1 MKKRN
6 LFLGMAFIAL
16 GFASC
21 TDKKVTEAEKSVDAY
36 ANYIDSVSN
45 IPVEDAR
52 ANWDA
57 IDNSYQSKSV
67 DAEMAMENIKEK
79 ENAQERI
86 DAGKAQYEALKAEL
100 LATSLV
106 DSKQQLRNALFGEGK
121 IGIDMNFDWVGKDN
135 ILSVYDN
142 FVTTASD
149 NKDAYTREDW
159 DEIKLLYEALDSRK
173 NTVENEGLTS
183 ADNRKIAALK
193 IKFGPM
199 LKINRTGAKSDEMQE
214 AKE

>member
-1 MKKRN
+1 MKNRN
-6 LFLGMAFIAL
+6 LLLGMALIAM

-21 TDKKVTEAEKSVDAY
+21 TDKKVSDAEASVDAY

-45 IPVEDAR
+45 VPVDDAS
-52 ANWDA
+52 ANWTA
-57 IDNSYQSKSV
+57 IDAAYQSKVV
-67 DAEMAMENIKEK
+67 DAEMAMENVKEK
-79 ENAQERI
+79 ENAQKKI

-100 LATSLV
+100 AAASAV
-106 DSKQQLRNALFGEGK
+106 DTKQQIRNALFGEGK
-121 IGIDMNFDWVGKDN
+121 IGADMNFDWVGKDN
-135 ILSVYDN
+135 ILGVYDN
-142 FVTTASD
+142 FVTTVAN
-149 NKDAYTREDW
+149 NKDTYTREDW

-183 ADNRKIAALK
+183 DDNRKIAALK

-199 LKINRTGAKSDEMQE
+199 LKINRIGAKSDEMQE

>member
-1 MKKRN
+1 
-6 LFLGMAFIAL
+6 MALIAM

-21 TDKKVTEAEKSVDAY
+21 TDKKVSDAEASVDAY

-45 IPVEDAR
+45 VPVEDAS
-52 ANWDA
+52 ANWTA
-57 IDNSYQSKSV
+57 IDAAYQSKVV
-67 DAEMAMENIKEK
+67 DAEMAMENVKEK
-79 ENAQERI
+79 ENAQKKI

-100 LATSLV
+100 AAASAV
-106 DSKQQLRNALFGEGK
+106 DTKQQIRNALFGEGK
-121 IGIDMNFDWVGKDN
+121 IGADMNFDWVGKDN
-135 ILSVYDN
+135 ILGVYDN
-142 FVTTASD
+142 FVTTVTN

-183 ADNRKIAALK
+183 DDNRKIAALK

-199 LKINRTGAKSDEMQE
+199 LKINRIGAKSDEMQE